1 MKSRNRAES
10 GAVELALK
18 NGSWSIVLLLLW
30 VALPSVVDL
39 QGGLQGGYGHLS
51 HPSNLA
57 KPRSESRE
65 KEAVFSCIFFLGLR
79 KKKRKKRKENIH
91 ESLAYTLCTYLY
103 ASHISSSAQD
113 YTNHWLGRMG

>member
-1 MKSRNRAES
+1 MKSRNRIES

-79 KKKRKKRKENIH
+79 KKKKKEKKTFRYNPEDKKNSDTLYSLPLFQIH
-91 ESLAYTLCTYLY
+91 FTATYF
-103 ASHISSSAQD
+103 SH
-113 YTNHWLGRMG
+113 